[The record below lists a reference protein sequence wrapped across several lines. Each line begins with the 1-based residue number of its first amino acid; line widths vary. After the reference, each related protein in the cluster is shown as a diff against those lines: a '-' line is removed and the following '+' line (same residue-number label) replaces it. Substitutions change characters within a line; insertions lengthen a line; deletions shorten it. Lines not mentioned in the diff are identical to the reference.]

1 MDKSVSQNAGYSNL
15 QIYVQ
20 KKTYFEGIK
29 QKYWMHIKI
38 NGFTLIVYDSTTHV
52 VFDST
57 MCL

>member
-1 MDKSVSQNAGYSNL
+1 
-15 QIYVQ
+15 
-20 KKTYFEGIK
+20 
-29 QKYWMHIKI
+29 MHIKI

>member
-29 QKYWMHIKI
+29 QKY
-38 NGFTLIVYDSTTHV
+38 
-52 VFDST
+52 
-57 MCL
+57 

>member
-29 QKYWMHIKI
+29 QKYLMHIKI
-38 NGFTLIVYDSTTHV
+38 KVSH
-52 VFDST
+52 
-57 MCL
+57 